1 MFDEK
6 RDKTNCCATTTEEE
20 EGDIEGG
27 EIDFDDSDGGRGK
40 KESGGGDDGGE
51 RLVRV
56 AVDID
61 NFAPLGTGERDG
73 RAILDGVAGRVGKRG
88 IESNGARVHLSFA
101 VETRYFYRRERYQG
115 AVRSRNDG
123 RTILGVLE
131 NANDFSHP
139 TVGVTVGDYSWYS
152 RRLSSRRR
160 HVIVMLRLSRANV
173 AQNEHFRFERGDVGY
188 SRAEVLGDAVLRG
201 HFEQS
206 VGREVVVTRR
216 VGETERGVEIWVD
229 RRGVRGRDVRETSDG
244 DCRKNETSAARW
256 VREDKGKFE
265 RRICRAMVS
274 VRMRRRG
281 EGRFSNV
288 VRTSHREAAKT
299 GFRWVEKR
307 SRSKKSVFEVVMFLS
322 HLVLVLVVVGF

>member
-1 MFDEK
+1 M
-6 RDKTNCCATTTEEE
+6 
-20 EGDIEGG
+20 
-27 EIDFDDSDGGRGK
+27 
-40 KESGGGDDGGE
+40 
-51 RLVRV
+51 
-56 AVDID
+56 
-61 NFAPLGTGERDG
+61 
-73 RAILDGVAGRVGKRG
+73 DGVAGRVGKRE

-152 RRLSSRRR
+152 RRLPSRRR

-244 DCRKNETSAARW
+244 DCRKMKQVPRDGYAKTKVNL
-256 VREDKGKFE
+256 
-265 RRICRAMVS
+265 
-274 VRMRRRG
+274 RG
-281 EGRFSNV
+281 EFAEQWYRYGCDE
-288 VRTSHREAAKT
+288 EARD
-299 GFRWVEKR
+299 GFRMLCEPAIVKQLKR
-307 SRSKKSVFEVVMFLS
+307 VLDGLKRGAEAKKASSKL
-322 HLVLVLVVVGF
+322 